1 MVKTSDNQFIE
12 TVYQDIARNLDH
24 KEFLKILKK
33 ELTEQDIYHIKENI
47 YNLDFR
53 ISKRFSRAIADD
65 KIILKKDYSDLIILG
80 IFSTIRETLFGFMIY
95 LTYLKDETNKK
106 NGSIDTELL
115 IRLYVQDILNVD
127 DYYQQKIANII
138 TTLQADFNEIIRHR
152 IEIDDNKDYL
162 KIGYDNRLLFSGG
175 KSIEET
181 KKKIISEDI
190 IRFK

>member
-1 MVKTSDNQFIE
+1 MVKISDKQFIE

-80 IFSTIRETLFGFMIY
+80 IFSTIRETLFGFLIY

-181 KKKIISEDI
+181 KKKIISEDV